1 MILYQGSFSLSHL
14 GLYPRRAAKK
24 RAAIEKS
31 EAIRAAPEQIISTV
45 LRSQRIIIKKRMT
58 GANIIRVVPAIVI
71 RVMSDFIILLLV
83 TG

>member
-1 MILYQGSFSLSHL
+1 
-14 GLYPRRAAKK
+14 LYPRREAKK

-58 GANIIRVVPAIVI
+58 GANIMRVVPAIVI
-71 RVMSDFIILLLV
+71 RVISDFILLLV
-83 TG
+83 TD

>member
-1 MILYQGSFSLSHL
+1 
-14 GLYPRRAAKK
+14 LYPRRETKK

-31 EAIRAAPEQIISTV
+31 EEIRAAPEQIISTV

-58 GANIIRVVPAIVI
+58 GANIIRVAPVTVI
-71 RVMSDFIILLLV
+71 RVISDFIILLV